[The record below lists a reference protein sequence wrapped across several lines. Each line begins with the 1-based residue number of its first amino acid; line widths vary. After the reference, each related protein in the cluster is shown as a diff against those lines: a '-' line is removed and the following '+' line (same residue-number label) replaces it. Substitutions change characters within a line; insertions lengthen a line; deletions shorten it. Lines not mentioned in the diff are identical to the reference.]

1 MKPLSS
7 LIAVLIAL
15 LAACT
20 PPASVSSVNLTST
33 DRPVQNQQVR
43 LDVTRSATFS
53 ASVTGTGSFNNTVTW
68 RLFEDDGSLTRT
80 GNTAILT
87 PKKTGQYTITAT
99 SQANPAKSA
108 SLIVVVS
115 QVNTVEVTADKTLV
129 GVNTPVQLD
138 AFVGGLGDLDT
149 SVNWNISPNPSGI
162 NLQGNTPTFST
173 STPGTYTLTAVSAQN
188 PAKQDAVQVRV
199 VDKSGVEVTP
209 NLSNTNTNLP
219 ASLTATVAGVGGGVQ
234 WSVEGNSSGT
244 SFTPPTGNNTE
255 FRSSFPGSYVI
266 VATSLL
272 DPSKQ
277 GVAEVRVST
286 VSSVS
291 IANVS
296 SVLVNPNQTSLIEAS
311 LTGQGPINEALT
323 WSVQPASAT
332 LSPAGPR
339 RVNFSAAS
347 NGVYTITATSVQDP
361 SKKASTNVTVA
372 TVNGV
377 TVTVPVTKLM
387 PGGTVTLNASVNGSS
402 GFNPNV
408 TWSAS
413 GGTLAPNGN
422 TASFTIPA
430 SGTYT
435 VTATSVQDTT
445 RQASQA
451 LTVAQWAG
459 TKLAGSSAAETMS
472 AVATDAVNGSVYVV
486 GSTEGSLGGSQGQSD
501 AFIARFDASGTHL
514 WTRQLGSNA
523 DDFGLGV
530 AVDASGNAY
539 MVGSSFGNLP
549 GATNSG
555 TGTTDA
561 FIARYDAG
569 GTLQWVR
576 EFGTTSAAS
585 EEVVAVTVDAGG
597 AVLVAGT
604 TDDRFTGFTNPDV
617 GTLDVFLAKFDGSGN
632 RTWLRQFGEIG
643 NDTARGIGVD
653 ASDNVYVTGSTEGNL
668 SGLSVGGTDAFVARY
683 SSAGAPSWVRQFG
696 TPDFDEAR
704 SLVVSGVQVY
714 AAGETDGNLSGTNQG
729 SADAFVAQF
738 AASSGTPGWTQ
749 QLGGSGF
756 DRANG
761 ITVDASGN
769 LYIAG
774 STDGALLTQSSA
786 GSTDLFTA
794 QYTSGGVRNW
804 VRQLGSGQSDW
815 ASAVASDRQGG
826 VIVVGATEG
835 NLDGQANT
843 GVRDGF
849 ALGYDQSGNR
859 R

>member
-1 MKPLSS
+1 MKPFLN
-7 LIAVLIAL
+7 LIVVLVVL

-20 PPASVSSVNLTST
+20 PPSSVSGVNLTST
-33 DRPVQNQQVR
+33 DRPVRNEQVR

-53 ASVTGTGSFNNTVTW
+53 ASVVGTGSFDNAVTW
-68 RLFEDDGSLTRT
+68 SLFEDDGSLTRS

-108 SLIVVVS
+108 SLIAVVS
-115 QVNTVEVTADKTLV
+115 QVNTVEVTANKTLV

-149 SVNWNISPNPSGI
+149 SVTWNISPNPSGI
-162 NLQGNTPTFST
+162 SLLGNTPTFST

-209 NLSNTNTNLP
+209 HLSKVNTNLP
-219 ASLTATVAGVGGGVQ
+219 APLTATVAGVGGGVQ
-234 WSVEGNSSGT
+234 WSVEGSSSGT
-244 SFTPPTGNNTE
+244 SFTPPTGNNTD
-255 FRSSFPGSYVI
+255 FRSSLPGSYVI

-286 VSSVS
+286 VISVS
-291 IANVS
+291 IVNVS

-311 LTGQGPINEALT
+311 LTGQGPINEDLT
-323 WSVQPASAT
+323 WSVQPNAT

-377 TVTVPVTKLM
+377 TISAPVTKLR
-387 PGGTVTLNASVNGSS
+387 PGGTVTLNASVNGSG

-435 VTATSVQDTT
+435 VTATSVQDPAK
-445 RQASQA
+445 QASETLA
-451 LTVAQWAG
+451 VAQWSG
-459 TKLAGSSAAETMS
+459 TKLVGSSAAETIN
-472 AVATDAVNGSVYVV
+472 AVATDAVTGGVFVV

-501 AFIARFDASGTHL
+501 AFIAKFDASGTRL

-530 AVDASGNAY
+530 AVDATGNAY

-585 EEVVAVTVDAGG
+585 EEAVAVTVDAGG

-617 GTLDVFLAKFDGSGN
+617 GTLDAFVAKYDVSGN
-632 RTWLRQFGEIG
+632 RTWLRQFGVIG

-653 ASDNVYVTGSTEGNL
+653 ASNNVYIAGSTEGNL
-668 SGLSVGGTDAFVARY
+668 SGSSAGGTDAFVARY

-704 SLVVSGVQVY
+704 SVVVSGAQVY
-714 AAGETDGNLSGTNQG
+714 AAGETDGNLGSTNQG
-729 SADAFVAQF
+729 SADAFIAQF
-738 AASSGTPGWTQ
+738 ATSSGTPGWTR
-749 QLGGSGF
+749 QLGRGGF

-769 LYIAG
+769 LYVAG
-774 STDGALLTQSSA
+774 STDGALPTQSSA
-786 GSTDLFTA
+786 GLTDLFTA
-794 QYTSGGVRNW
+794 QYSSGGVQNW
-804 VRQLGSGQSDW
+804 VRQLGSSQSDW

-849 ALGYDQSGNR
+849 ALDYDQSGNKR
-859 R
+859 